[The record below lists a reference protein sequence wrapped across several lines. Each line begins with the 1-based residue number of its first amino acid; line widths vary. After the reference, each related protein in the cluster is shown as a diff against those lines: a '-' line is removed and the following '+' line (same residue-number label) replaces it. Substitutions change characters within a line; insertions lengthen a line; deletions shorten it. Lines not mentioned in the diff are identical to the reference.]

1 MDSAFAGLVNDI
13 YDAPPSGDHW
23 DGVLESI
30 SDFIGGEIASLL
42 IFQPRLQS
50 ANILSPR
57 SDQRFIQT
65 FFSNWAER
73 DPTFGHSVSAPVGYV
88 QTLTGEQRDA
98 MRDSAFLNDF
108 WRPGGQG
115 IERLRTNI
123 MADRDSIIGFCLHR
137 DAQRDEIDE
146 DMRERYL
153 ALLPHVTRSV
163 SMQYRLQ
170 QLEFQTHSGQSPEK
184 EGLLAVDRHGR
195 ILFADYRA
203 DTILAR
209 NRWAVS
215 PAGKLRGHTRGSGTR
230 MARAIRSCWSAQSGL
245 QPRGGMF
252 QMTGPAG
259 RALRVDVGAPP
270 GQVPRFVADFSA
282 SGLVAALILI
292 EDLAESRLPQT
303 SGLGEMFGLTPAEK
317 PWRSKA

>member
-1 MDSAFAGLVNDI
+1 
-13 YDAPPSGDHW
+13 
-23 DGVLESI
+23 
-30 SDFIGGEIASLL
+30 
-42 IFQPRLQS
+42 
-50 ANILSPR
+50 
-57 SDQRFIQT
+57 
-65 FFSNWAER
+65 
-73 DPTFGHSVSAPVGYV
+73 
-88 QTLTGEQRDA
+88 
-98 MRDSAFLNDF
+98 
-108 WRPGGQG
+108 
-115 IERLRTNI
+115 
-123 MADRDSIIGFCLHR
+123 
-137 DAQRDEIDE
+137 
-146 DMRERYL
+146 
-153 ALLPHVTRSV
+153 
-163 SMQYRLQ
+163 MQYRLQ

-195 ILFADYRA
+195 ILFADYRD

-282 SGLVAALILI
+282 SGQVAALVLI
-292 EDLAESRLPQT
+292 EDLAESRLPQAT
-303 SGLGEMFGLTPAEK
+303 GLGESFGLTPAETAVALESLSGK
-317 PWRSKA
+317 RRKDIALTLGLSESTVRTHLSRIYEKTGAKRQAELIRLLQDEN